1 MEVADS
7 SETLVPINIVE
18 NGNVL
23 IHCEDLTELDN
34 FLDTVSN
41 LSEQCI

>member
-7 SETLVPINIVE
+7 SETLVPINIAE

-23 IHCEDLTELDN
+23 IHSEDLIGLDN
-34 FLDTVSN
+34 FLNTVSN
-41 LSEQCI
+41 LNEQCI